1 LHAHDGK
8 YSIMATPEELSTFL
22 VGVERRA
29 FKQTLYAVR
38 DDHAALDIVQDSMMK
53 LATKYATNPAAEL
66 PPLFQR
72 ILQNT
77 MRDYWRRQKVRNL
90 WTSLLSSFSGNA
102 ADGEERDPLEM
113 IDVQDDSKEPSVQ
126 LQRGQTLEL
135 IEHALQMLPAR
146 QREAF
151 VLRYWEEMN
160 VADTAISMGC
170 SEGSVKTHCSRAVH
184 ALAMALKKQGL
195 DKAAV
200 LNSAFTNKRSSNED
214 TSKDDR

>member
-1 LHAHDGK
+1 
-8 YSIMATPEELSTFL
+8 MATPEELSTFL

-38 DDHAALDIVQDSMMK
+38 DDHAALDIVQDAMMK
-53 LATKYATNPAAEL
+53 LATKYGANPAVEL

-77 MRDYWRRQKVRNL
+77 MRDYWRRKKVRNL
-90 WTSLLSSFSGNA
+90 WTTLLSSFSGNSEE
-102 ADGEERDPLEM
+102 GEERDPLEM
-113 IDVQDDSKEPSVQ
+113 IDVEDDSKEPSAQ
-126 LQRGQTLEL
+126 LQRSQTLKL
-135 IEHALQMLPAR
+135 IEAALKMLPAR

-160 VADTAISMGC
+160 VADTALSMGC

-184 ALAMALKKQGL
+184 ALATTLKNQGL
-195 DKAAV
+195 DKAG
-200 LNSAFTNKRSSNED
+200 LNTLLINHRSSSED
-214 TSKDDR
+214 ASNDHR